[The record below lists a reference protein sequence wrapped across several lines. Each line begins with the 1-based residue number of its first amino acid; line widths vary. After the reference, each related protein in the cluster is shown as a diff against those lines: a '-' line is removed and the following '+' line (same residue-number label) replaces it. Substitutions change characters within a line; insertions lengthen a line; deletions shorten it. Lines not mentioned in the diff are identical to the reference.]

1 MGVGSRGL
9 FASDLPMTYKIPRYT
24 NSKESRV
31 DEYKTMIAAVG
42 DRNIFTVEKAEDGIF
57 MLQEACDQY
66 YELAI
71 THEQLRALGEE
82 LIALAN
88 TNSEPR
94 ES

>member
-1 MGVGSRGL
+1 MSW

-31 DEYKTMIAAVG
+31 DEYKTMIAAVR

-88 TNSEPR
+88 GKQ
-94 ES
+94 